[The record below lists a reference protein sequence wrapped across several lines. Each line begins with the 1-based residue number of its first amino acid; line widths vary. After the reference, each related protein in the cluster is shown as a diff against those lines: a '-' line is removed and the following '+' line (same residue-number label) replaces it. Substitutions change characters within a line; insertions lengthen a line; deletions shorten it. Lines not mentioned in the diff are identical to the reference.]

1 MKKFFYLAF
10 AAFAMIAIGC
20 GDKDNEPDD
29 GGNNNN
35 NNGNGE
41 EVVSIV
47 GTWNLHHDDDFAT
60 LVLND
65 DNTYLSQSATWYK
78 EAGTYTFENNILT
91 LTPTQAWEREF
102 NGGEYTEWHDVTPP
116 SEASARQVRILYEG
130 DVLLIKDIDDHSGE
144 EEVVWIPYVNENA
157 THVSNLADIQG
168 KWRWQTNRVIININ
182 GAEGDIIISPWGE
195 RYKGTVRY
203 EKGVIYMDN
212 PTFYTTRFP
221 DDVEQG
227 WVEHMNDEDPEGSEW
242 RLGGENTAG
251 PSFGMLSIGFVVE
264 GNLAYGGVAN
274 LAACFVK
281 E

>member
-10 AAFAMIAIGC
+10 AAFALVAVSC
-20 GDKDNEPDD
+20 GDKDNEPDN
-29 GGNNNN
+29 GGN
-35 NNGNGE
+35 NNGNGGGNE
-41 EVVSIV
+41 AVSVV

-60 LVLND
+60 LVLNE
-65 DNTYLSQSATWYK
+65 DNTYSSQSAIWYK
-78 EAGTYTFENNILT
+78 EEGTYTFENYILS
-91 LTPTQAWEREF
+91 LTPTKAWE
-102 NGGEYTEWHDVTPP
+102 YQDSEWQEVAPNTDVN
-116 SEASARQVRILYEG
+116 ARQVRILYEG

-144 EEVVWIPYVNENA
+144 DEVVWVPYVNENA
-157 THVSNLADIQG
+157 THVSNIADIQG
-168 KWRWQTNRVIININ
+168 KWKWQNTRVIINIE
-182 GAEGDIIISPWGE
+182 GTEGDVIITPWGE

-242 RLGGENTAG
+242 RLGDEHTAA
-251 PSFGMLSIGFVVE
+251 PAFGMLSIGFVVD